1 MKKLLLSLIVLSFSG
16 CFSYSEK
23 GGKLIP
29 YRPLVILGKDI
40 VVTKMDMLYSF
51 DFYINGTT
59 YSVFTTKELHD
70 RYNVGDTLHGYQV
83 IPCE

>member
-1 MKKLLLSLIVLSFSG
+1 MKKLLLSLIILSFSG

-23 GGKLIP
+23 EGKLIP
-29 YRPLVILGKDI
+29 YRPLVILGKDR
-40 VVTKMDMLYSF
+40 VGTEGGVLYSF
-51 DFYINGTT
+51 DFYINGST

-83 IPCE
+83 IPNK

>member
-1 MKKLLLSLIVLSFSG
+1 MKKLLLFLIILSFSG

-23 GGKLIP
+23 GGRLIP
-29 YRPLVILGKDI
+29 YRPLVVLGKDR
-40 VVTKMDMLYSF
+40 VATDAGVDYYF
-51 DFYINGTT
+51 DFYINGST

-83 IPCE
+83 IPNE